1 VTYDETLKEEPE
13 NMSDT
18 VTSEDDFTARRAARA
33 ARSARVEEAK
43 AKVTPEQESAHKA
56 APAEAAKDTGEIDIS
71 GNPIHQVIEDGS
83 LDNDAKIQK
92 IAAYLTAEASDYP
105 EARKRFAE
113 FEAYCAYTQSES
125 MKIDVRGIEKLI
137 EEVKGSLKPEVEQI
151 AANLTQVQT
160 GILTSK
166 DLLNVLHEARS
177 RGQTLE
183 DLTSAFRENEALVGQ
198 LAALQQKIE
207 SLAKNEEGLKIERK
221 TAEESK
227 RASETGFVNSL
238 ARAFTGPDKSIA
250 AAIAY
255 LESQLESNSAELAHT
270 AEQKAKL
277 AAERDQK
284 LESGPLRI
292 LRTVDATE
300 KGFSENLVNTANSC
314 LRMISDSTSSVQRLI
329 QRTAFSDEQARLMN
343 DAIAKAA
350 FRELILKKSVVQVM
364 DSTRQQAQDLL
375 NSLNQ
380 VNADVARV
388 QAEGR
393 STTELE
399 VKQIQLEQQSTA
411 AKDYEDILGRTAMQ
425 FDVATANSAGAQ
437 AQAQQ
442 LSALIQQEKDV
453 LKGMSGEALPT
464 TTRALR
470 LTLNQALA
478 LHTHEISSTVNDLI
492 EKARQIN
499 DDSMQRLVETER
511 DLHKQEVDKIKST
524 IEALDSAAELM
535 AKQLEANAQ
544 ATNERMGVMTDL
556 SDAADGLNQAVQ
568 ALTAT
573 RPGVVR
579 SNAEAASAPVHES
592 QAS

>member
-1 VTYDETLKEEPE
+1 
-13 NMSDT
+13 MSDT
-18 VTSEDDFTARRAARA
+18 VTSEDDFAARRAARA
-33 ARSARVEEAK
+33 ARSVRVEEVK
-43 AKVTPEQESAHKA
+43 AKVTPEKESAHA
-56 APAEAAKDTGEIDIS
+56 AAAAESAKEKEEFDIS
-71 GNPIHQVIEDGS
+71 DNPIHQIIEDGS

-92 IAAYLTAEASDYP
+92 IADYLTSQASDYP
-105 EARKRFAE
+105 EARKHFAE

-125 MKIDVRGIEKLI
+125 MKIDVRGIQKLI
-137 EEVKGSLKPEVEQI
+137 DEVRGSLKPEVEQI
-151 AANLTQVQT
+151 AANLTEVQT
-160 GILTSK
+160 GILTAK

-198 LAALQQKIE
+198 LAALQEK
-207 SLAKNEEGLKIERK
+207 LAGLSQNQEGLKVERK

-227 RASETGFVNSL
+227 KASETGFMNGL
-238 ARAFTGPDKSIA
+238 ARAFAGPDKSIA
-250 AAIAY
+250 ATIEY
-255 LESQLESNSAELAHT
+255 LEAQLAST
-270 AEQKAKL
+270 GEQIVLTTEEKEKL
-277 AAERDQK
+277 TAERDQK

-300 KGFSENLVNTANSC
+300 KGFSDNLVNTASSC
-314 LRMISDSTSSVQRLI
+314 LQLISGATSSVQRLI

-350 FRELILKKSVVQVM
+350 FRELILKKAVVHVM

-375 NSLNQ
+375 GSLKQ
-380 VNADVARV
+380 TNADVIRV

-411 AKDYEDILGRTAMQ
+411 AKDYEDLLGRTAMQ

-499 DDSMQRLVETER
+499 DDSMQKLVDTER

-535 AKQLEANAQ
+535 AKQLEANAE
-544 ATNERMGVMTDL
+544 ATSERMGAMTDL
-556 SDAADGLNQAVQ
+556 SDAADGLNQAMQ

-579 SNAEAASAPVHES
+579 SNAAAASTSEHET

>member
-1 VTYDETLKEEPE
+1 
-13 NMSDT
+13 
-18 VTSEDDFTARRAARA
+18 
-33 ARSARVEEAK
+33 
-43 AKVTPEQESAHKA
+43 
-56 APAEAAKDTGEIDIS
+56 
-71 GNPIHQVIEDGS
+71 
-83 LDNDAKIQK
+83 
-92 IAAYLTAEASDYP
+92 
-105 EARKRFAE
+105 
-113 FEAYCAYTQSES
+113 
-125 MKIDVRGIEKLI
+125 MKIDVRGIQKLI
-137 EEVKGSLKPEVEQI
+137 DEVKGSLKPEVEQI

-160 GILTSK
+160 GILTAK

-183 DLTSAFRENEALVGQ
+183 DLTSAFRENEALVGE
-198 LAALQQKIE
+198 LAALQQKLD
-207 SLAKNEEGLKIERK
+207 SLAKTEEGLKLERK

-227 RASETGFVNSL
+227 KASETGFMNSVV
-238 ARAFTGPDKSIA
+238 RALNGPDKSIA
-250 AAIAY
+250 AAISY
-255 LESQLESNSAELAHT
+255 LEAQLASTGKEIALSAERKQNLT
-270 AEQKAKL
+270 
-277 AAERDQK
+277 AERDQK

-300 KGFSENLVNTANSC
+300 KGFSENLVTTANSC
-314 LRMISDSTSSVQRLI
+314 LQLITHSTASVQRLI

-343 DAIAKAA
+343 DAISEAA
-350 FRELILKKSVVQVM
+350 FKELILKKAVGRVM
-364 DSTRQQAQDLL
+364 DTTRQQAQELL
-375 NSLNQ
+375 TSITQTNE
-380 VNADVARV
+380 DVARV

-411 AKDYEDILGRTAMQ
+411 AKDYEDLLGRTAMQ

-492 EKARQIN
+492 QKARQIN
-499 DDSMQRLVETER
+499 DDSMQKLVETEH
-511 DLHKQEVDKIKST
+511 DLHRQEVDKIKST
-524 IEALDSAAELM
+524 IDALDSAAELM

-556 SDAADGLNQAVQ
+556 SDAAEGLNQAVQ

-579 SNAEAASAPVHES
+579 SNAAAATSSAHET

>member
-1 VTYDETLKEEPE
+1 MILPPGEPP
-13 NMSDT
+13 
-18 VTSEDDFTARRAARA
+18 ARR
-33 ARSARVEEAK
+33 SLRVEEAK
-43 AKVTPEQESAHKA
+43 AKVTPEQESAYAA
-56 APAEAAKDTGEIDIS
+56 APAESAADKEQFDIS
-71 GNPIHQVIEDGS
+71 GNPIHQIIEDGS

-92 IAAYLTAEASDYP
+92 IADYLTAEASDYP
-105 EARKRFAE
+105 EARKHFAE

-125 MKIDVRGIEKLI
+125 MKIDVKGIEKLI
-137 EEVKGSLKPEVEQI
+137 EEVKGSLKPEVEKI

-183 DLTSAFRENEALVGQ
+183 ELTSAYRENEALVAQ
-198 LAALQQKIE
+198 LAALQLKV
-207 SLAKNEEGLKIERK
+207 SNRTKGEEALKIERD
-221 TAEESK
+221 TAEQSK
-227 RASETGFVNSL
+227 RASESGFMNSL
-238 ARAFTGPDKSIA
+238 TRALTGPDKGIA

-255 LESQLESNSAELAHT
+255 LETQLASTGKEIALT
-270 AEQKAKL
+270 AEEKDRVT
-277 AAERDQK
+277 AERDQK

-300 KGFSENLVNTANSC
+300 KGFSENLVNTANAC
-314 LRMISDSTSSVQRLI
+314 LQLITDSTSSVQRLI

-350 FRELILKKSVVQVM
+350 FRELILKKSVVHVM
-364 DSTRQQAQDLL
+364 DATRQQAQGLL
-375 NSLNQ
+375 SSLKQTNE
-380 VNADVARV
+380 DVTRV

-411 AKDYEDILGRTAMQ
+411 AKDYEDLLGRTAMQ

-492 EKARQIN
+492 QKARQIN
-499 DDSMQRLVETER
+499 DESMQKAGQHR
-511 DLHKQEVDKIKST
+511 
-524 IEALDSAAELM
+524 
-535 AKQLEANAQ
+535 
-544 ATNERMGVMTDL
+544 
-556 SDAADGLNQAVQ
+556 
-568 ALTAT
+568 T
-573 RPGVVR
+573 RSPQSRKLIR
-579 SNAEAASAPVHES
+579 SS
-592 QAS
+592 QPLKKRWIPRQN